1 MYSLSIELLIF
12 CGCSLEEKNEGRLF
26 EKAIE
31 DAVVKMQFGHWVPL
45 LVHTETRKPFSRRG
59 TEQAPLKMEIF
70 VTQEILKVF
79 VP

>member
-26 EKAIE
+26 EKGIE

-45 LVHTETRKPFSRRG
+45 LVHTEARKPFSRSG
-59 TEQAPLKMEIF
+59 TTSTLKNGG
-70 VTQEILKVF
+70 LCY
-79 VP
+79 